1 MTSIALYNSSGNTI
15 KNNTNMPKGMTPN
28 EYYNIKYNVTGLD
41 DVSASIVNK
50 SYGTNYVANKL
61 ELNTKNYTYSM
72 NKNPGVLSNLENV
85 DKLRDQP
92 ISNFYN
98 GQYNIKVLENDTYL
112 YRGGENGGLTIPG
125 SRNGLGQWFT
135 SEPPT
140 SVAKVRIDSAVK
152 PQWLNEYGG
161 LTGKSTVN
169 ATYQI
174 KIPKGTTIYYGPV
187 GPQGGVYLG
196 GPDNIQ
202 IFIDQPWK
210 IPGLEV
216 IKETPLK

>member
-1 MTSIALYNSSGNTI
+1 MTTGEPLYKLTEEDKVNMADIILSS
-15 KNNTNMPKGMTPN
+15 ML
-28 EYYNIKYNVTGLD
+28 TG
-41 DVSASIVNK
+41 
-50 SYGTNYVANKL
+50 
-61 ELNTKNYTYSM
+61 
-72 NKNPGVLSNLENV
+72 
-85 DKLRDQP
+85 
-92 ISNFYN
+92 
-98 GQYNIKVLENDTYL
+98 
-112 YRGGENGGLTIPG
+112 
-125 SRNGLGQWFT
+125 
-135 SEPPT
+135 PPT

-196 GPDNIQ
+196 EPDNIQ